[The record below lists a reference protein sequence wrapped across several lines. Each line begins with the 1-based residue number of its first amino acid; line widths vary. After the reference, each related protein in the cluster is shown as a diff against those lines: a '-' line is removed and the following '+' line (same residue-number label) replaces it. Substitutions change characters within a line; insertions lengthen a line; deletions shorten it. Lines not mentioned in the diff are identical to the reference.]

1 MGRVRSRNEDVF
13 SVRPEFG
20 FLAVA
25 DGMGGTSAGHVAARI
40 AIDEVSSTLSG
51 ISTDRSLQ
59 PEDLIEAVI
68 VANAMVYERGQ
79 TYSDFA
85 GMGTTIVYC
94 IVHESHATFCHV
106 GDSRGFL
113 YRKRELKQITKDH
126 SLVQEK
132 VDCGEMTAE
141 EARVAPM
148 RNLVTRSIGPQP
160 TVEPEITTAEI
171 QASDCLMLCSDGIS
185 DFVPH
190 TEIREVMDA
199 HSHNLGFLVS
209 MLVETADK
217 HGSTDNITTVVAKI

>member
-13 SVRPEFG
+13 SIREEFG

-51 ISTDRSLQ
+51 INAGRTLQ

-68 VANAMVYERGQ
+68 SANAKVYEHGQ

-94 IVHESHATFCHV
+94 IVYGSLATFCHV

-113 YRKRELKQITKDH
+113 YRKRDLQQITKDH

-132 VDCGEMTAE
+132 VDRGEMTKE
-141 EARVAPM
+141 EAQVAPM

-160 TVEPEITTAEI
+160 TVEPEITTAEL
-171 QASDCLMLCSDGIS
+171 QPGDCIMLCSDGIS

-190 TEIREVMDA
+190 AEIEEVMDA
-199 HSHNLGFLVS
+199 HSHNLRFLAS
-209 MLVETADK
+209 MLVESADK
-217 HGSTDNITTVVAKI
+217 HGSTDNITTVVAKV